1 MNSEATEAALALLR
15 LSPNNILV
23 PLKRK
28 QSPEPAPIINPDA
41 INCICGFLY
50 DDGFSIACDDCSR
63 WCHAACFD
71 IVEGGVPE
79 EWRCWVCVPRS
90 VDREKAVRLQRGRLR
105 ALEGAERKGRTVV
118 DGGGKRRRHSNS
130 HPLPPPQTHNEEEP
144 ISIDDEPWTQ
154 NYIPITKDLI
164 PHQQTLDKL
173 RRQATHWRGITALQ
187 PPPTQPL
194 TTIHPLPQ
202 THQILPPS
210 YTLHTTSPL
219 PPNTLITPYTS
230 TITPSS
236 TYLADPLNAYAH
248 LGMPKP
254 FVHLLGGDLGVALD
268 ARVTGGKGRWVRSGC
283 WPNSVLR
290 PFVCKDD
297 DNEGERL
304 GFGVFALRALGKGEE
319 VVLGWEWDDGSVVH
333 TLPALIEDPSAFS

>member
-1 MNSEATEAALALLR
+1 S
-15 LSPNNILV
+15 
-23 PLKRK
+23 
-28 QSPEPAPIINPDA
+28 
-41 INCICGFLY
+41 
-50 DDGFSIACDDCSR
+50 
-63 WCHAACFD
+63 
-71 IVEGGVPE
+71 
-79 EWRCWVCVPRS
+79 
-90 VDREKAVRLQRGRLR
+90 
-105 ALEGAERKGRTVV
+105 
-118 DGGGKRRRHSNS
+118 
-130 HPLPPPQTHNEEEP
+130 QTHNEEEQ
-144 ISIDDEPWTQ
+144 ITIVDDEPWTQ

-187 PPPTQPL
+187 PPPQTS
-194 TTIHPLPQ
+194 IHPLPH

-219 PPNTLITPYTS
+219 PQNTLITPYTS

-268 ARVTGGKGRWVRSGC
+268 ARVTGGRGRWVRSGC

-290 PFVCKDD
+290 PFVCAEDEE
-297 DNEGERL
+297 EGERL
-304 GFGVFALRALGKGEE
+304 GFGVFALRALEKGEE

-333 TLPALIEDPSAFS
+333 MLPALI